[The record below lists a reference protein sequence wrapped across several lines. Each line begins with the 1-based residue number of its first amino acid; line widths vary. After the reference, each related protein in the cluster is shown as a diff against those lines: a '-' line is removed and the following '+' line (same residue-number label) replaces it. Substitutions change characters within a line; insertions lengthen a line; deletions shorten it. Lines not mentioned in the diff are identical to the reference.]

1 MIHQV
6 IQQLEQKGRTIPAP
20 IKEAFISREAA
31 IDKMSLGNIANDAC
45 KRASTNM
52 MLVQIDLYEKYGHMV
67 F

>member
-6 IQQLEQKGRTIPAP
+6 IQQLEEKGRTIPAP
-20 IKEAFISREAA
+20 VKETFISREAT
-31 IDKMSLGNIANDAC
+31 IDKMNLSNIANDAC
-45 KRASTNM
+45 KRANVNM